1 MKILILFAV
10 CVLCSCSKDSNDFA
24 VEEQYDSELSADE
37 ALLKSQLSKAASVLS
52 RLTSISE
59 VDEEL
64 KSIGNTFEVADSSFS
79 LKEILTQEPVL
90 KSTEDKF
97 ANLRACFYKNR
108 DLKSVSPID
117 SLLSSII
124 DYDYVMWMPYPL
136 EWYPDDRQFLTIV
149 SHPLDNE
156 VEGIGYRWINGK
168 LEEVLVNDD
177 YNEEYP
183 VLIVTP
189 KYLAGDDLNLNLS
202 SSLKSSVGDEILQV
216 RIGEFRTRSK
226 FGTGFFKKNV
236 TFEIH
241 RGQGEVNADGKTIT
255 TSWPTK
261 IGFNVSKKHIKAAK
275 KGWTKYK
282 NGGWVSVNV
291 LWDYNWKKGKT
302 EQGLVLV
309 CTSGSDKKET
319 VTVSVS
325 ANEKGDISATI
336 KEETKLEV
344 KGKVV
349 GNATIDRDGFLK
361 MNKSHYEMRGAWAV
375 HSVHGDV
382 KFTMPHSLN

>member
-1 MKILILFAV
+1 MKNFNLLILLVF
-10 CVLCSCSKDSNDFA
+10 VLCSCSKDPNDFA

-37 ALLKSQLSKAASVLS
+37 SLLKSQLSKAASVLS
-52 RLTSISE
+52 RLTSVSE
-59 VDEEL
+59 VEEEL
-64 KSIGNTFEVADSSFS
+64 KSIGSTFEIADSSFS
-79 LKEILTQEPVL
+79 LKDILTQEPIL
-90 KSTEDKF
+90 KSTEDRF

-108 DLKSVSPID
+108 DLKSASPID

-202 SSLKSSVGDEILQV
+202 SSLKSSMGDEVLQV
-216 RIGEFRTRSK
+216 RIGEFRTKSK

-236 TFEIH
+236 AFEIH
-241 RGQGEVNADGKTIT
+241 RG
-255 TSWPTK
+255 
-261 IGFNVSKKHIKAAK
+261 
-275 KGWTKYK
+275 KG
-282 NGGWVSVNV
+282 
-291 LWDYNWKKGKT
+291 
-302 EQGLVLV
+302 
-309 CTSGSDKKET
+309 
-319 VTVSVS
+319 
-325 ANEKGDISATI
+325 
-336 KEETKLEV
+336 
-344 KGKVV
+344 
-349 GNATIDRDGFLK
+349 R
-361 MNKSHYEMRGAWAV
+361 
-375 HSVHGDV
+375 
-382 KFTMPHSLN
+382 